1 MTDCIFRA
9 SIWWKYLDA
18 DSVLPPPFTL
28 FYLLHKLLE
37 AMYTGIAENVI
48 IKTAKFRHGSG
59 ADIESPTIRK
69 RIEQEIR
76 LQQDKKLFEKRY
88 SQLMLMLITA
98 PEKDKS

>member
-1 MTDCIFRA
+1 
-9 SIWWKYLDA
+9 
-18 DSVLPPPFTL
+18 
-28 FYLLHKLLE
+28 
-37 AMYTGIAENVI
+37 MYTGIAETVI

-69 RIEQEIR
+69 RIEQELR

-88 SQLMLMLITA
+88 SHLMLMLISA